1 MSITIEELESE
12 RAKLKKDFDDLKDK
26 IGKVEVDLG
35 TMRGNLNALN
45 GAIQF
50 STNLITLATNK
61 EVVKNRVKKKWK
73 NLNLL

>member
-12 RAKLKKDFDDLKDK
+12 RAKFKKDCDDLKDK

-61 EVVKNRVKKKWK
+61 KVVKEEKKK
-73 NLNLL
+73 

>member
-61 EVVKNRVKKKWK
+61 EVVKNRVKKKS
-73 NLNLL
+73 N

>member
-50 STNLITLATNK
+50 STNLITLANNK
-61 EVVKNRVKKKWK
+61 KVVKEEKKKWK

>member
-61 EVVKNRVKKKWK
+61 EVVKKMF
-73 NLNLL
+73 

>member
-50 STNLITLATNK
+50 STNLTEREK
-61 EVVKNRVKKKWK
+61 ELMKKDDKKKK
-73 NLNLL
+73 

>member
-45 GAIQF
+45 GAMQF

-61 EVVKNRVKKKWK
+61 KVVKEEKKK
-73 NLNLL
+73 

>member
-1 MSITIEELESE
+1 
-12 RAKLKKDFDDLKDK
+12 
-26 IGKVEVDLG
+26 
-35 TMRGNLNALN
+35 MRGNLNALN

-61 EVVKNRVKKKWK
+61 KVVKEEKKKWK

>member
-12 RAKLKKDFDDLKDK
+12 RAKLKKDFDDLKNN

-50 STNLITLATNK
+50 STNLITLATTK
-61 EVVKNRVKKKWK
+61 KVVKEEKKK
-73 NLNLL
+73 

>member
-61 EVVKNRVKKKWK
+61 EVVKNRVKKK
-73 NLNLL
+73 

>member
-12 RAKLKKDFDDLKDK
+12 RAKLRKDFDDLKDK

-61 EVVKNRVKKKWK
+61 EVVKEEKKK
-73 NLNLL
+73 

>member
-12 RAKLKKDFDDLKDK
+12 RVKLRKDFDDLKDK
-26 IGKVEVDLG
+26 IGKVEIDLG
-35 TMRGNLNALN
+35 TMKANLNALN
-45 GAIQF
+45 GALQF

-61 EVVKNRVKKKWK
+61 EVVKEEKKKWK

>member
-50 STNLITLATNK
+50 STNLITLAINK
-61 EVVKNRVKKKWK
+61 KVVKEEKKK
-73 NLNLL
+73 

>member
-45 GAIQF
+45 VLYNFLQ
-50 STNLITLATNK
+50 T
-61 EVVKNRVKKKWK
+61 
-73 NLNLL
+73 

>member
-50 STNLITLATNK
+50 YTNLITLATNK
-61 EVVKNRVKKKWK
+61 KVVKEEKKK
-73 NLNLL
+73 